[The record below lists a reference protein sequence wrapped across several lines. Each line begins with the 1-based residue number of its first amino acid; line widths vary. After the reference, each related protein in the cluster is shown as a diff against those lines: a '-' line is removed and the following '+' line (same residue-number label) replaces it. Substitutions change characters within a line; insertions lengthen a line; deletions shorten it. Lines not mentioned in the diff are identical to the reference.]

1 MGVGGREG
9 RERDGEGLAQSESED
24 GSERHTHSEY
34 HTASTTQ
41 RYAPHPTTTTH
52 AATTTWLCCPPPYLP
67 PAPFPVRR
75 PLDDPRKVQQL
86 DLAPLVVQ
94 VPRNGRE
101 RGELVPG
108 GLGLG
113 VRQLGEEGGLANAG
127 EADERHAPV
136 P

>member
-52 AATTTWLCCPPPYLP
+52 AATTTSSSSLPAARALSRTPPP
-67 PAPFPVRR
+67 R
-75 PLDDPRKVQQL
+75 
-86 DLAPLVVQ
+86 
-94 VPRNGRE
+94 
-101 RGELVPG
+101 
-108 GLGLG
+108 
-113 VRQLGEEGGLANAG
+113 
-127 EADERHAPV
+127 
-136 P
+136 